1 MSTLSEY
8 LKMPLLVA
16 TTRVN
21 ISHFGGEPPDLASPG
36 LKETTRNETGR

>member
-21 ISHFGGEPPDLASPG
+21 ISHFGGGPLDLASPA
-36 LKETTRNETGR
+36 LKETTRTETGR